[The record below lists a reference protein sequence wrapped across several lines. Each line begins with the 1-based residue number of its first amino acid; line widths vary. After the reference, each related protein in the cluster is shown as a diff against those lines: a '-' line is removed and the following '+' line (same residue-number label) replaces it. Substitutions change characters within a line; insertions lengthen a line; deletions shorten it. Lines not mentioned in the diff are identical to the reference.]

1 MRFQPIFR
9 RDRVRSKIRI
19 TQHVPFDRNERDAL
33 FRGTELSKLR
43 LMRLHELPAKDHR
56 PKIHFIN
63 PLERLNG
70 EIKRRTDF
78 VGIFPN
84 EAPRSPS
91 RSVRCCSNK
100 MTNGRRSAAA
110 YTSLETIVPL
120 SYDPLSSHPPWLDQ
134 LGVAGDT
141 TASSFLHHATGRDRP
156 EL

>member
-43 LMRLHELPAKDHR
+43 LTRLHELPAKDHR

-70 EIKRRTDF
+70 EIKRYTTRRDCQAPLPGN
-78 VGIFPN
+78 VGKCLTVRLGLPKC
-84 EAPRSPS
+84 PS
-91 RSVRCCSNK
+91 AE
-100 MTNGRRSAAA
+100 NGSDCQ
-110 YTSLETIVPL
+110 SHEKVGNILERFA
-120 SYDPLSSHPPWLDQ
+120 
-134 LGVAGDT
+134 GV
-141 TASSFLHHATGRDRP
+141 HNM
-156 EL
+156 